1 VIDLGADIAAIGRGA
16 ILHHDFPN
24 KTKADPNFTPRSLPV
39 AAEVLR
45 SEGLSE
51 PFVNYMKVWAGFV
64 SE

>member
-1 VIDLGADIAAIGRGA
+1 
-16 ILHHDFPN
+16 
-24 KTKADPNFTPRSLPV
+24 V

-51 PFVNYMKVWAGFV
+51 PFVNYMKMWTGFV